1 MLTSQNILRR
11 IRGVDV
17 IVRGRPFKRAE
28 NSTHQEVFVSDKS
41 VLDETPTL
49 WRELLR
55 QRVIVVSTPTTVRG
69 KGEKEKKRG
78 IQIPWILVNRFRGS
92 GYT

>member
-1 MLTSQNILRR
+1 MLTSQNILRC

-17 IVRGRPFKRAE
+17 IVRGRPFNRAE
-28 NSTHQEVFVSDKS
+28 NSTHQEVLVSDKS

-55 QRVIVVSTPTTVRG
+55 QRVIVVSTPTIVR
-69 KGEKEKKRG
+69 EKEKNRG